1 MHLEIEKFIIK
12 LHKEKDISENTE
24 LSYRR
29 DLKKLLDY
37 LENKGID
44 DFEQI
49 NESDLV
55 GYVEYLHKLGRKSS
69 TITRSIV
76 SIKSFFNYLFDEGLV
91 EKNYALKLVAPK
103 IEKHAPNVLTLN
115 QVDALL
121 SAPSGDTPKELRDKA
136 MLELLYATGMRVTE
150 IITLELKDV
159 NLELEYVVCHDR
171 TKERMI
177 PFGSDAKKALVMYL
191 RNGRD
196 YLLGDNE
203 SDCLFLN
210 CSGKTMSR
218 QGFWKIIK
226 QYGNKAEIDMEI
238 TPHVLRHTFATH
250 LINNGAALKSVQVML
265 GHSDVSTTHMY
276 LNAENRKIR
285 EAYDRAHPKA

>member
-1 MHLEIEKFIIK
+1 
-12 LHKEKDISENTE
+12 
-24 LSYRR
+24 
-29 DLKKLLDY
+29 
-37 LENKGID
+37 
-44 DFEQI
+44 
-49 NESDLV
+49 
-55 GYVEYLHKLGRKSS
+55 
-69 TITRSIV
+69 
-76 SIKSFFNYLFDEGLV
+76 
-91 EKNYALKLVAPK
+91 
-103 IEKHAPNVLTLN
+103 
-115 QVDALL
+115 
-121 SAPSGDTPKELRDKA
+121 
-136 MLELLYATGMRVTE
+136 
-150 IITLELKDV
+150 
-159 NLELEYVVCHDR
+159 
-171 TKERMI
+171 MI

-250 LINNGAALKSVQVML
+250 LINNGAALKSVQFML

-276 LNAENRKIR
+276 LNAENRQIR

>member
-1 MHLEIEKFIIK
+1 MHLEIEKVIIK
-12 LHKEKDISENTE
+12 VHKEKDISENTE

-29 DLKKLLDY
+29 YLNKLVDY

-44 DFEQI
+44 DFKQI

-55 GYVEYLHKLGRKSS
+55 GYVECLHKLGRKSS

-76 SIKSFFNYLFDEGLV
+76 SIKSFFNYLFNEGLV

-276 LNAENRKIR
+276 LNPENRQIR

>member
-29 DLKKLLDY
+29 DIKKLVDY
-37 LENKGID
+37 LENKGIY

-49 NESDLV
+49 DEAALV
-55 GYVEYLHKLGRKSS
+55 DYIDYLHKLGRKSS

-76 SIKSFFNYLFDEGLV
+76 SIKSFFGYLFDEGII

-121 SAPSGDTPKELRDKA
+121 NAPSGNSPKELRDKA

-150 IITLELKDV
+150 IITLELKDI

-177 PFGSDAKKALVMYL
+177 PFGNDAKKALVVYL

-196 YLLGDNE
+196 YLLGDND

-276 LNAENRKIR
+276 LNDENRQIR

>member
-29 DLKKLLDY
+29 DLKKLVDY
-37 LENKGID
+37 LENKGIN

-49 NESDLV
+49 DENDLI

-76 SIKSFFNYLFDEGLV
+76 SIKSFFCYLFDEGLV
-91 EKNYALKLVAPK
+91 EKNCALKLVAPK
-103 IEKHAPNVLTLN
+103 IEKHAPNVLSLK

-121 SAPSGDTPKELRDKA
+121 CAPSGTTPKELRDKA

-150 IITLELKDV
+150 IITLELKDI

-177 PFGSDAKKALVMYL
+177 PFGNDAKKALVMYL

-196 YLLGDNE
+196 YLLGNNE
-203 SDCLFLN
+203 SECLFLN
-210 CSGKTMSR
+210 CTGKSMSR

-226 QYGNKAEIDMEI
+226 QYGKKAEIDMEI

-250 LINNGAALKSVQVML
+250 LINNGAALKSVQIML
-265 GHSDVSTTHMY
+265 GHSDLSTTHMY
-276 LNAENRKIR
+276 LNAENRQIR
-285 EAYDRAHPKA
+285 EVYDRAHPKA